1 MCEVGIKVLI
11 LNFEKV
17 GLGANYINIKF
28 WLAHQKFYC
37 TSDMIVIKIVNKYLK
52 IPVNNLRCKN
62 SSN

>member
-1 MCEVGIKVLI
+1 MKVLI

-52 IPVNNLRCKN
+52 IPVKTIIVHN
-62 SSN
+62 